1 MHTSNRFDSL
11 YHQLARAWEAHQS
24 LKRTDATIPDL
35 ARSSHRLDQA
45 RLAVW
50 EWHGCERPEA
60 R

>member
-11 YHQLARAWEAHQS
+11 YHQLARAWEAHHS
-24 LKRTDATIPDL
+24 LKSADAAIPDL
-35 ARSSHRLDQA
+35 AGSSLRLDQA

-50 EWHGCERPEA
+50 EWHGCERLEA